1 MILGLAG
8 RRIDARETSDPVF
21 PFGNAGKVGERLERL
36 LSEQGVRVLVC
47 SAACGADLI
56 ALQVAET
63 LDIRSRIILPF
74 EPGQFRQTS
83 VIDRPGD
90 WGPIFDRIIAAAEH
104 RKDLIDL
111 QLSQG
116 DEAYVRANHAIL
128 DEIVRVAEAS
138 GDQAA
143 VSLVWDQRSKGKD
156 DYTEYLGEAARE
168 LGLTVFEVSTL

>member
-1 MILGLAG
+1 MVLGLAG
-8 RRIDARETSDPVF
+8 RRIDAPEISDPVF
-21 PFGNAGKVGERLERL
+21 PFGNAGKVRERVERL
-36 LSEQGVRVLVC
+36 LSEKGVRTLVC

-56 ALQVAET
+56 ALQAAET

-90 WGPIFDRIIAAAEH
+90 WGPVFDRIIAAAQ
-104 RKDLIDL
+104 RRGDLIDL

-128 DEIVRVAEAS
+128 DETLRVAEAS
-138 GDQAA
+138 GDQAI

-156 DYTEYLGEAARE
+156 DYTEYLGQAARE
-168 LGLTVFEVSTL
+168 LRLTVFEVNTL